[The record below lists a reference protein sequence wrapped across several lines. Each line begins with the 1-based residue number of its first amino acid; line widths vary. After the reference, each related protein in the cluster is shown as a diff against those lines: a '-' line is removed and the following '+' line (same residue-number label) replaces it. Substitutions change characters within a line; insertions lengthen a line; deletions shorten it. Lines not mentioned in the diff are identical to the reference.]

1 VRSRRIRLREKELSR
16 LMLKPK
22 LGYKLPAEALL
33 IEVPAIVLP
42 KQENNK
48 NSQNNS
54 STRIIT
60 GKNNSPLDEGG
71 RNNST
76 GETIDGE
83 Q

>member
-1 VRSRRIRLREKELSR
+1 MCLIRAIKRVRRRRIRLREKELSR

-33 IEVPAIVLP
+33 IEVQAIVLP
-42 KQENNK
+42 KRENNR

-54 STRIIT
+54 NTRTIM
-60 GKNNSPLDEGG
+60 
-71 RNNST
+71 
-76 GETIDGE
+76 GEE

>member
-1 VRSRRIRLREKELSR
+1 VIKRVRRRRIRLREKELSR

-33 IEVPAIVLP
+33 IEVQAIVLL
-42 KQENNK
+42 KRENNR

-54 STRIIT
+54 NTRTIT
-60 GKNNSPLDEGG
+60 GE
-71 RNNST
+71 
-76 GETIDGE
+76 E